1 MKDILSKISKAVDA
15 FTDVLTENVESTNK
29 AEIYRYADF
38 KHYFFAKQKENPKI
52 KKATISID
60 KVSEFGNIVFSEKKY
75 LIRIVLLN
83 ADKEPIIFEQNP
95 DEYVGTIIVASSIDK
110 ELADFM
116 GEKTERTVGKR

>member
-1 MKDILSKISKAVDA
+1 MKDILGKLSKAVDA
-15 FTDVLTENVESTNK
+15 FTDVLTENIDSTNK
-29 AEIYRYADF
+29 MEIYRYSDF
-38 KHYFFAKQKENPKI
+38 KHYFLTKQKENPEI
-52 KKATISID
+52 KKATISIN